1 MSINYALLTKL
12 ASKCIFP
19 INRRRHFLISSAI
32 RRLSNK
38 EIDKKT
44 DDGTIRYFFQNHT
57 NICIVMLIGFS
68 CKIKHLVR

>member
-1 MSINYALLTKL
+1 MSTNYALLIKL
-12 ASKCIFP
+12 ASKSIFP
-19 INRRRHFLISSAI
+19 INRRRHFLIKSAI
-32 RRLSNK
+32 RRLSTK

-44 DDGTIRYFFQNHT
+44 DDGTIRYFFRNHT